1 MVVFSSEWMVLIEG
15 WKFSPSRLLFHFD
28 VYTKGT
34 FFSYLACG
42 TLFHLWANSMWVNW
56 HRFFPG
62 PDEWCKLLGYSF
74 YSFVISWFHQGTFLA
89 TAVSPV
95 DGVKVFMG
103 CYTSFCVTS
112 KLPVTLQLL
121 NLSRSYLFIP
131 VITN

>member
-74 YSFVISWFHQGTFLA
+74 YSFVISLISSGHDFSDSCFTSGWGESFYGVLHFILCHQLIA
-89 TAVSPV
+89 CNTAAVEPFSV
-95 DGVKVFMG
+95 
-103 CYTSFCVTS
+103 
-112 KLPVTLQLL
+112 
-121 NLSRSYLFIP
+121 LSLYPSDY
-131 VITN
+131 